1 MSVVNRP
8 TRQNDMNNLILA
20 LEITVIGMGLVFAAL
35 VLIWWMMALLT
46 TLTAEKEAP
55 LEAPASA
62 ASEADNRAQAAAIG
76 VAIALAD
83 HQLSQA
89 HPLQDPPTAIVS
101 AWQLG
106 MRSRQL
112 SQKGTPIVRNP
123 RKIG

>member
-1 MSVVNRP
+1 
-8 TRQNDMNNLILA
+8 MNNLILA
-20 LEITVIGMGLVFAAL
+20 LEITAIGMGLVFAAL
-35 VLIWWMMALLT
+35 ILIWWMMALLT
-46 TLTAEKEAP
+46 KFTADKEIPVGEAP
-55 LEAPASA
+55 TIAP
-62 ASEADNRAQAAAIG
+62 ENDERAQAAAIA
-76 VAIALAD
+76 VAIAMAE

>member
-1 MSVVNRP
+1 
-8 TRQNDMNNLILA
+8 MNNLILA
-20 LEITVIGMGLVFAAL
+20 LEITVLGMGLVFAAL
-35 VLIWWMMALLT
+35 ILIWWMMALLT
-46 TLTAEKEAP
+46 RVTTEKEAP
-55 LEAPASA
+55 TSETVPAND
-62 ASEADNRAQAAAIG
+62 ERAQAAALA
-76 VAIALAD
+76 VAIAMAE

-89 HPLQDPPTAIVS
+89 HPLNDPPTAIVS

>member
-1 MSVVNRP
+1 
-8 TRQNDMNNLILA
+8 MNNLLIA
-20 LEITVIGMGLVFAAL
+20 LQITAIGMGLVFAAI

-46 TLTAEKEAP
+46 KFTAEKEAP
-55 LEAPASA
+55 
-62 ASEADNRAQAAAIG
+62 ASEAALPVQENDEKARAAAIG
-76 VAIALAD
+76 VTIAMAE

-89 HPLQDPPTAIVS
+89 HPLPDAPTAIVS
-101 AWQLG
+101 AWQLS

>member
-1 MSVVNRP
+1 
-8 TRQNDMNNLILA
+8 MNNLLLSLI
-20 LEITVIGMGLVFAAL
+20 ITVIGMGLVFAVL
-35 VLIWWMMALLT
+35 ILIWWMMALLT
-46 TLTAEKEAP
+46 KFTADKEV
-55 LEAPASA
+55 PASETA
-62 ASEADNRAQAAAIG
+62 AIPENDDKARAAAIG
-76 VAIALAD
+76 VAIAMAE

-112 SQKGTPIVRNP
+112 SQKGTPIVRSP

>member
-1 MSVVNRP
+1 
-8 TRQNDMNNLILA
+8 MNNLILA
-20 LEITVIGMGLVFAAL
+20 LEITVVGMGLVFAAL
-35 VLIWWMMALLT
+35 ILIWWMMALLT
-46 TLTAEKEAP
+46 RFTAEKEAP
-55 LEAPASA
+55 AGETAPAA
-62 ASEADNRAQAAAIG
+62 PEINEKAQAAALA
-76 VAIALAD
+76 VAIAMAE

-89 HPLQDPPTAIVS
+89 HPLEDPPTAIVS

>member
-1 MSVVNRP
+1 
-8 TRQNDMNNLILA
+8 MNNLILA

-35 VLIWWMMALLT
+35 LLIWWMMALLT
-46 TLTAEKEAP
+46 KFTAEKEI
-55 LEAPASA
+55 PASENTSPA
-62 ASEADNRAQAAAIG
+62 VENDERAQAAAIG
-76 VAIALAD
+76 VVIAMAD

-89 HPLQDPPTAIVS
+89 HPLHDPPTAIVS

>member
-1 MSVVNRP
+1 
-8 TRQNDMNNLILA
+8 MNNLILA
-20 LEITVIGMGLVFAAL
+20 LEITVVGMGLVFAAL
-35 VLIWWMMALLT
+35 ILIWWMMALLT
-46 TLTAEKEAP
+46 RFTAEKEAP
-55 LEAPASA
+55 ASGTASA
-62 ASEADNRAQAAAIG
+62 APEIDEKAQAAALA
-76 VAIALAD
+76 VVIAMAE

-112 SQKGTPIVRNP
+112 SQKGMSIVRNP

>member
-1 MSVVNRP
+1 
-8 TRQNDMNNLILA
+8 MNNLILA

-35 VLIWWMMALLT
+35 LLIWWMMALLT
-46 TLTAEKEAP
+46 KFTAEKEI
-55 LEAPASA
+55 PAIGN
-62 ASEADNRAQAAAIG
+62 ASPPVENDERAQAAAIG
-76 VAIALAD
+76 VAIAMAD

-89 HPLQDPPTAIVS
+89 HPLHDPPTAIVS

>member
-1 MSVVNRP
+1 
-8 TRQNDMNNLILA
+8 MNNLL
-20 LEITVIGMGLVFAAL
+20 LSLVITVIGMGLVFATL

-46 TLTAEKEAP
+46 RFTAEKEAP
-55 LEAPASA
+55 ASQTVSA
-62 ASEADNRAQAAAIG
+62 ATETDEKAQAAAIA
-76 VAIALAD
+76 VAIAMAE

-123 RKIG
+123 RQIG

>member
-1 MSVVNRP
+1 
-8 TRQNDMNNLILA
+8 MNNLTLA
-20 LEITVIGMGLVFAAL
+20 LEITALGMGLVFAAII
-35 VLIWWMMALLT
+35 LIWWMMALLT
-46 TLTAEKEAP
+46 TVTAEKET
-55 LEAPASA
+55 PADQAVST
-62 ASEADNRAQAAAIG
+62 EDENDKKAQAAAIG
-76 VAIALAD
+76 VAIAMAE

-123 RKIG
+123 RNIG

>member
-1 MSVVNRP
+1 
-8 TRQNDMNNLILA
+8 MNNLILA

-35 VLIWWMMALLT
+35 ILIWWMMALLT
-46 TLTAEKEAP
+46 RVTAEKEAP
-55 LEAPASA
+55 ASKTVPVAPSND
-62 ASEADNRAQAAAIG
+62 ERAQAAALA
-76 VAIALAD
+76 VTIAMAE

>member
-1 MSVVNRP
+1 
-8 TRQNDMNNLILA
+8 MNNLLLSLI
-20 LEITVIGMGLVFAAL
+20 ITVIGMGLVFAVL
-35 VLIWWMMALLT
+35 ILIWWMMALLT
-46 TLTAEKEAP
+46 RFTAEKEV
-55 LEAPASA
+55 PASGTVSVA
-62 ASEADNRAQAAAIG
+62 PEKDEKAQAAALA
-76 VAIALAD
+76 VAIAMAE

-112 SQKGTPIVRNP
+112 SQKGTSIVRNP

>member
-1 MSVVNRP
+1 
-8 TRQNDMNNLILA
+8 MNNLILA
-20 LEITVIGMGLVFAAL
+20 LEITVVGMGLVFAAL

-46 TLTAEKEAP
+46 RFTAEKEA
-55 LEAPASA
+55 S
-62 ASEADNRAQAAAIG
+62 ASEAVSATSENDEKARAAAIA
-76 VAIALAD
+76 VAIAMAE

-89 HPLQDPPTAIVS
+89 HPLHDPPTAIVS

>member
-1 MSVVNRP
+1 
-8 TRQNDMNNLILA
+8 MNNLLLA
-20 LEITVIGMGLVFAAL
+20 LEITLIGMGLVFAAL
-35 VLIWWMMALLT
+35 ILIWWMMALLT
-46 TLTAEKEAP
+46 KFTAEKEI
-55 LEAPASA
+55 PASETASPA
-62 ASEADNRAQAAAIG
+62 AENDEKAQAAALA
-76 VAIALAD
+76 VAIAMAE

>member
-1 MSVVNRP
+1 
-8 TRQNDMNNLILA
+8 MNNLILA

-35 VLIWWMMALLT
+35 MLIWWMMALLT
-46 TLTAEKEAP
+46 RFTADKEV
-55 LEAPASA
+55 PADETTPT
-62 ASEADNRAQAAAIG
+62 ASENDEKAQAAAIG
-76 VAIALAD
+76 VAIAMVE

-89 HPLQDPPTAIVS
+89 HPLPDPPTAIVS
-101 AWQLG
+101 AWQLS

>member
-1 MSVVNRP
+1 
-8 TRQNDMNNLILA
+8 MNNLLLA

-35 VLIWWMMALLT
+35 ILIWWMMALLT
-46 TLTAEKEAP
+46 RFTADKEAP
-55 LEAPASA
+55 AVETAPAA
-62 ASEADNRAQAAAIG
+62 PENDEKAQAAALA
-76 VAIALAD
+76 VVIAMAD